1 MSDIPTT
8 TDFKRPTKEM
18 VERFRKCYVAAISD
32 AMDNLGVLNCIV
44 PASVIKPLIPG
55 TKIAGTAITMKVASA
70 RTIGPV
76 PHRLSSVFDGE
87 AGDIPVIDNGG
98 RLRIVAWGGGLT
110 GRAIKKGL
118 EGMILDGCTRDAA
131 DIIGQGFPMW
141 VRGVSPQTSR
151 KRTETIAI
159 NQPIEIAPDVGGVQV
174 RAGDIIVADDD
185 GIAVIPL
192 DRAEEVLVE
201 AERIVNREAQ
211 RDVATA
217 TGAAV

>member
-8 TDFKRPTKEM
+8 TDFKRPAKEI
-18 VERFRKCYVAAISD
+18 VDRFRKIYTAAISD

-44 PASVIKPLIPG
+44 PASVMKPLIPG
-55 TKIAGTAITMKVASA
+55 TRIAGPAITMKIASA

-76 PHRLSSVFDGE
+76 PHRLAAVFEGK
-87 AGDIPVIDNGG
+87 AGDVAVIDNGG
-98 RLRIVAWGGGLT
+98 RLRIVAWGGGLSI
-110 GRAIKKGL
+110 RAKKMGL
-118 EGMILDGCTRDAA
+118 EGMILDGCTRDA
-131 DIIGQGFPMW
+131 DHIKELGFPMW

-174 RAGDIIVADDD
+174 RAGDIIVADSD

-192 DRAEEVLVE
+192 DRAEEVLAE
-201 AERIVNREAQ
+201 AEGIVKKEAA
-211 RDVATA
+211 R
-217 TGAAV
+217 

>member
-1 MSDIPTT
+1 MERMSDIPTT
-8 TDFKRPTKEM
+8 YEFKRPSKEM
-18 VERFRKCYVAAISD
+18 VDRFRKCYVAAISD

-44 PASVIKPLIPG
+44 PASVLKPIIPG
-55 TKIAGTAITMKVASA
+55 VRIAGPAQTMKVASA
-70 RTIGPV
+70 RTTGAV
-76 PHRLSSVFDGE
+76 PHRLEAVFKGQ
-87 AGDIPVIDNGG
+87 AGDVAVIDNGG

-110 GRAIKKGL
+110 GRGMKMGL

-185 GIAVIPL
+185 GIAVVPL

-201 AERIVNREAQ
+201 AERIVKKEMERGN
-211 RDVATA
+211 
-217 TGAAV
+217 